1 VKKSNLHKILFFLS
15 LFILSISY
23 SQNVAPI
30 LNATGNQ
37 IYCSGSS
44 LKIVTNMNI
53 TDPDDPGIDA
63 IYIQISSG
71 YDNAQDVLTLTGFH
85 PTINSNWDSLSGK
98 LTLTGIISQPTYSE
112 LISAIE
118 DVEYS
123 NNSPN
128 PSGDNRTFSISV
140 GQANYLPSNGHY
152 YLFIPNIG
160 VTWTNAKILAEAST
174 YYGLQGY
181 LATITAADES
191 QLAGEQASGAGWIG
205 GSDQETEGV
214 WKWVTGP
221 EAGTNMVFTYWN
233 NNEPNNLGNEDYAHI
248 TAPGV
253 GIPGSW
259 NDLSN
264 TGETSGAYQPKG
276 YIVEYGGTAGDP
288 ILQISTSTTITI
300 PKITNIVN
308 ATICGDGSLNL
319 QATSNTGTV
328 NWFDSF
334 NATTP
339 IFIGDNFATP
349 VLTNTTIYYVSAD
362 SNCGDK
368 VAVTAT
374 VTLKPIVNVTS
385 TVNICEGIPS
395 IVTAATTSGIVS
407 WYDNQSSTTSIFS
420 GLNFTIPDISE
431 NTIYYVEANDN
442 GCFSDRI
449 AVQVIVNP
457 SPIVANEN
465 IVICADDNLILDAGI
480 PNSTYLWST
489 GETTQTIN
497 YTGNGNYLVEITN
510 SYGCTK
516 AKSIFVLQYTNP
528 QIENIFVNQLIATVE
543 VSGFGEFEYSIDG
556 INYQNSNIFNLPEG
570 GIYTCYVRERAKGCG
585 LDAKKFAAISY
596 PQHFT
601 PNNDNINDYWS
612 IKGMDYFP
620 AAQVRIFDRFGKFI
634 IKLDINNQTWNGTIN
649 GVMLPSSDYWFVAKI
664 SDEFPEQKGHFTLKR

>member
-1 VKKSNLHKILFFLS
+1 MKKSNLHKILFLLS
-15 LFILSISY
+15 LFTWSFSY
-23 SQNVAPI
+23 GQNVAPI

-71 YDNAQDVLTLTGFH
+71 YDNTQDNLTLTGFH
-85 PTINSNWDSLSGK
+85 PTINSSWDSLSGK
-98 LTLTGIISQPTYSE
+98 LTLTGVSSQPTYNE
-112 LISAIE
+112 LKAAIE
-118 DVEYS
+118 DVEYF
-123 NNSPN
+123 NSSLN

-152 YLFIPNIG
+152 YLFISNIG
-160 VTWTNAKILAEAST
+160 VTWTTAKILAEAST

-221 EAGTNMVFTYWN
+221 EAGANMVFTFWN

-264 TGETSGAYQPKG
+264 TGGTSGDYQPKG
-276 YIVEYGGTAGDP
+276 YVVEYGGTFGDP
-288 ILQISTSTTITI
+288 ILQISTSTSITI
-300 PKITNIVN
+300 PKITNTVN
-308 ATICGDGSLNL
+308 ESSCGDGSLNL
-319 QATSNTGTV
+319 QANSNTGNV
-328 NWFDSF
+328 YWFDDITATIPIATGNNF
-334 NATTP
+334 TTP
-339 IFIGDNFATP
+339 VISS
-349 VLTNTTIYYVSAD
+349 TTIFYVSAD
-362 SNCGDK
+362 VNCGQK
-368 VAVTAT
+368 IAVTAT
-374 VTLKPIVNVTS
+374 INPKPIITVTS
-385 TVNICEGIPS
+385 PTYICEGIS
-395 IVTAATTSGIVS
+395 TTINVTTTSGTVF
-407 WYDNQSSTTSIFS
+407 WYDTITATNSIFS
-420 GLNFTIPDISE
+420 GLNFTIPDISQD
-431 NTIYYVEANDN
+431 TIYYVEANDN
-442 GCFSDRI
+442 GCLSDRI

-457 SPIVANEN
+457 SPIVTDEN
-465 IVICADDNLILDAGI
+465 IVICNGDNLILDAEN
-480 PNSTYLWST
+480 PSSTYLWST

-497 YTGNGNYLVEITN
+497 FTGNPTYFVAVTN
-510 SYGCTK
+510 SYNCTK
-516 AKSIFVLQYTNP
+516 TKNFTVTEYTSP
-528 QIENIFVNQLIATVE
+528 QITNIVVNQLIAAVE
-543 VSGFGEFEYSIDG
+543 VSGNGEFEYSIDG
-556 INYQNSNIFNLPEG
+556 INYQTSNVINLPEG
-570 GIYTCYVRERAKGCG
+570 GVYTCYVRERAKGCG

-601 PNNDNINDYWS
+601 PNNDNINDYWT
-612 IKGMDYFP
+612 IKGMYYFP

-634 IKLDINNQTWNGTIN
+634 VKLDVNNQTWNGTIN
-649 GVMLPSSDYWFVAKI
+649 GVALPSSDYWFVAKI